1 MLVVGVWYFLRAD
14 DYDTPE
20 LAFIVTLIKVAD
32 IALLVYTTNYL
43 LIPFL
48 LYKKKYL
55 LFAVAFIAIVF
66 ISSILKMNLLGWML
80 NNYAL
85 INWTE
90 NFKERLY
97 DNILPHFFL
106 VIAGAA
112 IKLMFDNGKLQQ
124 RMAEAAKEKSEAEL
138 NFLKSQINPHFIFNS
153 LNAVYFLINKE
164 NALARDALHKFSDML
179 RYQLYEMNGDKIPV
193 EKEIRYLKDYMDLQQ
208 LRKDEKYSVQ
218 FNCSPEVKN
227 FTIEPLLLIPFVEN
241 AFKHISHHSEG
252 DNYVKANMNKSN
264 ETFFFTIENSTDGN
278 KVKEQNGGIGLNNV
292 KRRLALLYPGKH
304 DLLITETDEKY
315 SVQLNINLHE
325 N

>member
-66 ISSILKMNLLGWML
+66 ISSILKMNLLGRML
-80 NNYAL
+80 NNSAL

-112 IKLMFDNGKLQQ
+112 IKLVFDNGKLQQ

-164 NALARDALHKFSDML
+164 NALARDALHKFSEML

-278 KVKEQNGGIGLNNV
+278 KVKEKNGGIGLNNV

-315 SVQLNINLHE
+315 TVQLNINLHE

>member
-66 ISSILKMNLLGWML
+66 ISSILKMNLLGRML

-292 KRRLALLYPGKH
+292 KRRLALLYPAKH